1 LVSGV
6 LLVFCLGLYHDLFGV
21 FYHLAW
27 TLEIQIELFAPFK
40 DFLDLGL
47 LVLGDASLA
56 AS

>member
-1 LVSGV
+1 MLV
-6 LLVFCLGLYHDLFGV
+6 LCLGLYHDLFGV
-21 FYHLAW
+21 FYHLAG